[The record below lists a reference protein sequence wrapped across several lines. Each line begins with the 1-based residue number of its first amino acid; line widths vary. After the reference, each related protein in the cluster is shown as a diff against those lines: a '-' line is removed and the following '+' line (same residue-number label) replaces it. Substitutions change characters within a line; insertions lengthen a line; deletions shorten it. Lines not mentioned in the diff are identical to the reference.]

1 MADPVD
7 GRMRITG
14 LPFHLLGRWVT
25 ERMGMK
31 PYRTGQIFSWV
42 HQKRVTGFDEM
53 TSIST
58 EARKLLYE
66 NAVITILRERDTLT
80 ADDGTVKHS
89 YSLDDGETV
98 EAVLIPDG
106 NRLTA
111 CLSTQ
116 AGCKCGCVFCRTGM
130 GGFRRD
136 LRADEI
142 VAQLYALQRSTGR
155 RISNVVFMGM
165 GEPMDNFPNLKS
177 ALSIISDD
185 RGICIGARKITVSTV
200 GIPGGIARLA
210 ELESQY
216 GLAVSLHSAVPETR
230 QFLVPVSGALP
241 LRDLK
246 KDISLYN
253 ACTGRRA
260 TLEYCLISGIND
272 SQEEAAALADF
283 SRGIQC
289 KINLLVYN
297 PVPGV
302 PFGSPDAETV
312 ERFMKYLYPRCQA
325 VTLRRSRGSD
335 IAAACGQ
342 LGGDTATG
350 GRSE

>member
-1 MADPVD
+1 MASSD
-7 GRMRITG
+7 GRERITG
-14 LPFHLLGRWVT
+14 LPFHLLSRWVT
-25 ERMGMK
+25 GRMGMK
-31 PYRTGQIFSWV
+31 PYRAGQIFSWV
-42 HQKRVTGFDEM
+42 HQKRVTGFEEM
-53 TSIST
+53 TSISID
-58 EARKLLYE
+58 ARKRLDE
-66 NAVITILRERDTLT
+66 NAFITVLEERDAL
-80 ADDGTVKHS
+80 AAEDGTVKYS

-106 NRLTA
+106 QRLTA

-116 AGCKCGCVFCRTGM
+116 VGCRCGCVFCRTGM

-136 LRADEI
+136 LTADEI
-142 VAQLYALQRSTGR
+142 VGQLYALQRSGNR

-216 GLAVSLHSAVPETR
+216 GLAVSLHSAVAPTR
-230 QFLVPVSGALP
+230 RFLVPVSGALP
-241 LRDLK
+241 LRDLRR
-246 KDISLYN
+246 DISMYN
-253 ACTGRRA
+253 DRTGRRV

-272 SQEEAAALADF
+272 SLEEAQALADF
-283 SRGIQC
+283 SGEIQC

-297 PVPGV
+297 PVPGS
-302 PFGSPDAETV
+302 PFERPDAGTV
-312 ERFMKYLYPRCQA
+312 ERFMEYLYPRCQA

-342 LGGDTATG
+342 LGGDSAPG
-350 GRSE
+350 GVSE